1 MNSIQSQKI
10 GLCIAGTKSRQGG
23 FTPFVI
29 SGILAGNEASNMDR
43 VTLVV
48 EKPVYVIKHTNEYI
62 LYLLIDRKV
71 KPCDRDTFG
80 VLSIALTIAR
90 DMRLADGKSPYT
102 LLKEV
107 YDKFRSDYMES
118 DGNECDRFINK
129 DVNSADFASIM
140 EQYPVEKRS
149 FDEYVT
155 MNPSGLAGTL
165 CVPQEKMEEL
175 FRDSQYSEF
184 AQFKEVEIGSRC
196 QTTPGLE
203 HIEIPRPVVYSIKV
217 GDRAIKETMSR
228 PDDFFD
234 TASVLHNTPDIMYD
248 NLSFCLE
255 ELLNAPEYKIQSG
268 QSSVTLD
275 MEGRCIKCEIQKKE
289 IKYSLEY
296 RIEGGTEKERKELG
310 YLLLDKKVKLTMG
323 KNVIEFSSSSPKKTF
338 IPASVAQQNVG
349 LQIEQRVTFAYR
361 VTSNVDDENK
371 HVMVTITIETP
382 KRDPYSDESSD
393 YQGKRYGQNV
403 PATTQMYNGERTEND
418 HAKLPSSNEQ
428 PSNKQLSNKAKKRW
442 ILLGVCCLVS
452 MCIGVFIERE
462 TEWFAKDL
470 TRNDSVQIASQ
481 AIKTIP
487 FNSIFDFNTIDITS
501 IENLAPLV
509 NEIKNRY
516 REELKKKVTAP
527 VDTVQNVTL
536 TETKPT
542 ETKPTETKPT
552 ETKPTE
558 TKPTETKQQV
568 RNVILNLVKNRKW
581 EECKDKLP
589 TWKSKRYIT
598 SEEANAITAVL
609 WVHKDNG
616 QYKQLKATALKEL
629 QKEIQRKDF
638 SSLDDVVTFNQETI
652 IKKFLG
658 NDDYK
663 KDEYKTKK

>member
-349 LQIEQRVTFAYR
+349 LQIKQRVTFAYR

-371 HVMVTITIETP
+371 HVMVTITIDTP
-382 KRDPYSDESSD
+382 KRDPYSDSSSG
-393 YQGKRYGQNV
+393 YQGRRYDLNV
-403 PATTQMYNGERTEND
+403 PAPTQIYSGERIEND
-418 HAKLPSSNEQ
+418 HEEDWENLRSSNKQ
-428 PSNKQLSNKAKKRW
+428 PSNKQPSNNKAKKRW

-452 MCIGVFIERE
+452 MCIGAGIVGAIWWFGGKLSYDESLQIAKEKVRTVPFEKIISIDEADTLATLRSLREAIEAKLRLQIELEVRNKIGEQRE
-462 TEWFAKDL
+462 AAAVAEAAVAEAAVAEAKAAEAKAAEAKLGKARNAILLEINKTHDIAKCRGHKSWKDL
-470 TRNDSVQIASQ
+470 TNNDQ
-481 AIKTIP
+481 
-487 FNSIFDFNTIDITS
+487 
-501 IENLAPLV
+501 LV
-509 NEIKNRY
+509 VE
-516 REELKKKVTAP
+516 
-527 VDTVQNVTL
+527 
-536 TETKPT
+536 
-542 ETKPTETKPT
+542 
-552 ETKPTE
+552 
-558 TKPTETKQQV
+558 
-568 RNVILNLVKNRKW
+568 
-581 EECKDKLP
+581 
-589 TWKSKRYIT
+589 
-598 SEEANAITAVL
+598 AVL
-609 WVHKDNG
+609 NMK
-616 QYKQLKATALKEL
+616 QYDGVVKKGVEKLLK
-629 QKEIQRKDF
+629 
-638 SSLDDVVTFNQETI
+638 N
-652 IKKFLG
+652 
-658 NDDYK
+658 K
-663 KDEYKTKK
+663 KDYQSWSELEQTRQSILEIISNSKKIKSE

>member
-165 CVPQEKMEEL
+165 CVPQEKMADL

-184 AQFKEVEIGSRC
+184 AQFKEVEIGARC
-196 QTTPGLE
+196 LTTPGLE
-203 HIEIPRPVVYSIKV
+203 HLEIPRPVVYSIKV
-217 GDRAIKETMSR
+217 GERIIKETMSR

-234 TASVLHNTPDIMYD
+234 TASILRNTSDIMYD

-255 ELLNAPEYKIQSG
+255 DLLNAPEHKIQSG

-275 MEGRCIKCEIQKKE
+275 MEGRCIRCEIQKKE

-296 RIEGGTEKERKELG
+296 QIEGGTEKERRELG
-310 YLLLDKKVKLTMG
+310 YLLLDKKIKLIIG
-323 KNVIEFSSSSPKKTF
+323 GNAIEFSSSSPKKNYV
-338 IPASVAQQNVG
+338 PASWSHQTVSYKA
-349 LQIEQRVTFAYR
+349 EQMVTFGFS
-361 VTSNVDDENK
+361 VTSKVDDENK
-371 HVMVTITIETP
+371 YVMVTITIETP

-552 ETKPTE
+552 ETK
-558 TKPTETKQQV
+558 QQV
-568 RNVILNLVKNRKW
+568 RNVILDLVKNRNW

-589 TWKSKRYIT
+589 TWKSKQYIT
-598 SEEANAITAVL
+598 PEETNAITAVL
-609 WVHKDNG
+609 WVHRDNG
-616 QYKQLKATALKEL
+616 QYKQIKPIALEKLREKISNKTFNSL
-629 QKEIQRKDF
+629 EEVVNFNKEIIIPFLSNKD
-638 SSLDDVVTFNQETI
+638 NKE
-652 IKKFLG
+652 KR
-658 NDDYK
+658 
-663 KDEYKTKK
+663 

>member
-255 ELLNAPEYKIQSG
+255 ELLNAPDYRIKSG

-275 MEGRCIKCEIQKKE
+275 MEGRCIRCDIQKKE

-296 RIEGGTEKERKELG
+296 QIEGGTEKERRELG
-310 YLLLDKKVKLTMG
+310 YLLLDKKIKLTIG
-323 KNVIEFSSSSPKKTF
+323 GYAIEFSSSSPKKNY
-338 IPASVAQQNVG
+338 IPASWAHQTVSYKAGQM
-349 LQIEQRVTFAYR
+349 VTFGFG
-361 VTSNVDDENK
+361 VTSTVDDENK
-371 HVMVTITIETP
+371 HVMVTITIHTP
-382 KRDPYSDESSD
+382 QWDPYSGGSSG
-393 YQGKRYGQNV
+393 YQRKNV
-403 PATTQMYNGERTEND
+403 PAPTQIYSGERIEND
-418 HAKLPSSNEQ
+418 HEEDLDNNEQ
-428 PSNKQLSNKAKKRW
+428 PSNKQPSNKAKKRW
-442 ILLGVCCLVS
+442 ILLSVCCLVS
-452 MCIGVFIERE
+452 MCIGAGIVGTVWWFGGNKKQEL
-462 TEWFAKDL
+462 TPDDLVNFAKDTLLKNPDAIITQEMIKRHVSLRVYIKKIIDEQEGEIVDSTVTENVVEQANTEIVSEEGTNPSPSTIATPL
-470 TRNDSVQIASQ
+470 TQTTNDNAEDEKAREEIL
-481 AIKTIP
+481 K
-487 FNSIFDFNTIDITS
+487 
-501 IENLAPLV
+501 LV
-509 NEIKNRY
+509 NEKNLPGCR
-516 REELKKKVTAP
+516 
-527 VDTVQNVTL
+527 DHNGWQQSL
-536 TETKPT
+536 T
-542 ETKPTETKPT
+542 
-552 ETKPTE
+552 
-558 TKPTETKQQV
+558 
-568 RNVILNLVKNRKW
+568 
-581 EECKDKLP
+581 KDER
-589 TWKSKRYIT
+589 S
-598 SEEANAITAVL
+598 AIEAVL
-609 WVHKDNG
+609 DLTSD
-616 QYKQLKATALKEL
+616 QYKPLTPQSKINIKALNKGNFQSFEEVRKA
-629 QKEIQRKDF
+629 QKEIWTIMANDPNTRK
-638 SSLDDVVTFNQETI
+638 
-652 IKKFLG
+652 KK
-658 NDDYK
+658 NNK
-663 KDEYKTKK
+663 